1 MAACGRARGIQTNPK
16 KKEAGHLV
24 REVASP
30 VLHSRGGTLQGYLT
44 EHPKA
49 AEALPQRVPWPGQQV
64 TMVGP

>member
-1 MAACGRARGIQTNPK
+1 M
-16 KKEAGHLV
+16 
-24 REVASP
+24 
-30 VLHSRGGTLQGYLT
+30 LHSGGGTLQGYLT